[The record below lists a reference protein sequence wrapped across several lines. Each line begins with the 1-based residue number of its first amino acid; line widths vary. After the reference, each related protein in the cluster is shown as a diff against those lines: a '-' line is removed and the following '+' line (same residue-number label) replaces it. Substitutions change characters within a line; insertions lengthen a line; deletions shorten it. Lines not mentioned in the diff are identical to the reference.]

1 MKFSMTVLFS
11 LCMCL
16 CISVP
21 TFAQDDAVEIVDE
34 APSPDD
40 GDAQDSASDAAAE
53 VTPAP
58 MPAEGVIQG
67 DMGMIQGGMI
77 QGDMGMMQSGVIQGH
92 MGMVPGY
99 IQSDGCGCAPMSSGY
114 PVMDG
119 MSSGAIY
126 NPTPMSVPMDMG
138 MSVPS
143 MPLAAP
149 VAPMMPAA
157 PLYTPPAAP
166 SFVDVQPAPVM
177 SAAPAMSFVDVQP
190 APVMGG
196 AARSSFRGHGCR
208 NNCCRRPLI
217 QRPIIQRPIFQGC
230 GCRGRLFGGCCR

>member
-67 DMGMIQGGMI
+67 DMGMIQGDMGVI
-77 QGDMGMMQSGVIQGH
+77 QGDMGMIQGL
-92 MGMVPGY
+92 
-99 IQSDGCGCAPMSSGY
+99 S
-114 PVMDG
+114 
-119 MSSGAIY
+119 
-126 NPTPMSVPMDMG
+126 
-138 MSVPS
+138 
-143 MPLAAP
+143 
-149 VAPMMPAA
+149 
-157 PLYTPPAAP
+157 
-166 SFVDVQPAPVM
+166 
-177 SAAPAMSFVDVQP
+177 
-190 APVMGG
+190 
-196 AARSSFRGHGCR
+196 
-208 NNCCRRPLI
+208 LI
-217 QRPIIQRPIFQGC
+217 HI
-230 GCRGRLFGGCCR
+230 